1 MLRCLRVRISHL
13 LREEEIAWFQMS
25 KTKDVL
31 EGDNNTKYFHLV
43 ANGKY
48 RKSRIFQLEGNN
60 NIIKDETELK
70 EHITSYYQ
78 NLFGPPEENNF
89 TMLESRIEDIPQ
101 VSDFENDILTAE
113 FAEAKV
119 KAAIFQMEHNK
130 APGPD
135 GFPAEFYQVFWEVIK
150 VDLMAMFHDFHK
162 EDLPLFSLNFG
173 IITLLPKCQETIRI
187 QQYRPIC
194 LLNMSFKI
202 FTKVATNRINFVS
215 QKVIQPSQTAFLPG
229 RYILEGVM
237 IFLHETIHELHRK
250 KLNGVIFKV
259 DFEKAYDKV
268 KWTFLQQTLRMNG
281 FAPLWCR

>member
-1 MLRCLRVRISHL
+1 MWNNENRGTNSLQRWQFKIRRTRQYLRGWGRHVRGKNKQEKKDIKSMIDTLDKKAEYSDLSPNELDMLRCLRDRISHL
-13 LREEEIAWFQMS
+13 LREEEIAWFQRS
-25 KTKDVL
+25 KTKGLL

-113 FAEAKV
+113 FAEAEV
-119 KAAIFQMEHNK
+119 KAAIFQMKHNK

-135 GFPAEFYQVFWEVIK
+135 GFPAEFYQVFWK
-150 VDLMAMFHDFHK
+150 
-162 EDLPLFSLNFG
+162 S
-173 IITLLPKCQETIRI
+173 
-187 QQYRPIC
+187 
-194 LLNMSFKI
+194 
-202 FTKVATNRINFVS
+202 
-215 QKVIQPSQTAFLPG
+215 
-229 RYILEGVM
+229 
-237 IFLHETIHELHRK
+237 
-250 KLNGVIFKV
+250 
-259 DFEKAYDKV
+259 
-268 KWTFLQQTLRMNG
+268 
-281 FAPLWCR
+281 